1 MLIFEIIVIALSF
14 AFWCVGVFF
23 YFKEDD
29 FRIMLKTFFLV
40 VLSLLAFS
48 EDIYCE
54 INPPKTIEENG
65 YIYQLENCEVEQ
77 TIERYG
83 KTYVLVTE

>member
-1 MLIFEIIVIALSF
+1 MKIILIVLIF

-23 YFKEDD
+23 YIKEDD
-29 FRIMLKTFFLV
+29 FDILLVASILLLLFLHLFF
-40 VLSLLAFS
+40 

-54 INPPKTIEENG
+54 INPPKTVEENG
-65 YIYQLENCEVEQ
+65 YIYQLEDYQPEQ

-83 KTYVLVTE
+83 ETYVLVTE